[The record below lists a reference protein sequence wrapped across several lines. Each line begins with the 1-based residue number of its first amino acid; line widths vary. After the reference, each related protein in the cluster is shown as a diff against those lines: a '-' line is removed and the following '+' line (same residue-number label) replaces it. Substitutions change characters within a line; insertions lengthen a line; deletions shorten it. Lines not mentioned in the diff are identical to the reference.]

1 MESQTQSRVSAVVL
15 DNGDLLMANSG
26 EIMTCGA
33 RATDNVVRALASI
46 GALTQDEEVA
56 YHRAALA
63 RV

>member
-1 MESQTQSRVSAVVL
+1 MDALIRNKAAAVLL
-15 DNGDLLMANSG
+15 DNGDLLMAHSG
-26 EIMTCGA
+26 ETLSCGA
-33 RATDNVVRALASI
+33 RATDDVVRALAST